1 MPEIDL
7 LEKRLPYIRM
17 VNAKFQSEIAAES
30 HVCEKTIRNLE
41 KAKANP
47 TLKTLNC
54 IASNFHMSVSAFL
67 KLGLS
72 SALMTACPQ
81 NMKEVPRRS
90 LSLKSLLS
98 PAGSLFFCLSPEKR
112 SRTFPTIPVLASIQ
126 LTA

>member
-72 SALMTACPQ
+72 SALMTD
-81 NMKEVPRRS
+81 
-90 LSLKSLLS
+90 LS
-98 PAGSLFFCLSPEKR
+98 PKYEGGSPEIFVPEIL
-112 SRTFPTIPVLASIQ
+112 SVF
-126 LTA
+126 LT

>member
-72 SALMTACPQ
+72 CPVSYPSAVPQ
-81 NMKEVPRRS
+81 IN
-90 LSLKSLLS
+90 LL
-98 PAGSLFFCLSPEKR
+98 PDLGPNFFAHFCGK
-112 SRTFPTIPVLASIQ
+112 
-126 LTA
+126 